1 MSGRIIIKG
10 ELKGSKDNFRNIVIV
25 KKYQSNNFMDKM
37 IKKNMEDFLNLN
49 LTSRIIGIVLN
60 IKNILIIL

>member
-25 KKYQSNNFMDKM
+25 KKYQSNSFMNKM
-37 IKKNMEDFLNLN
+37 IKK
-49 LTSRIIGIVLN
+49 IVSQFN
-60 IKNILIIL
+60 K

>member
-37 IKKNMEDFLNLN
+37 IKK
-49 LTSRIIGIVLN
+49 IVSQFN
-60 IKNILIIL
+60 KQMKT